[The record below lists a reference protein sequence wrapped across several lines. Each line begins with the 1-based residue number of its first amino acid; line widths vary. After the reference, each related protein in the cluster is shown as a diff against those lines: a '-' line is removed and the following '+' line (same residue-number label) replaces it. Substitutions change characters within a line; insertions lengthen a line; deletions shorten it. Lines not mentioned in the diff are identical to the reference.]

1 MAQISTSEFT
11 NLVLSA
17 NHGHCDGIPFDPR
30 PPARFFVA
38 RRRRPV
44 SERRQQDCAGCGIDT
59 SFRTGIGHEYV
70 VTDEVWAAAGMS
82 PEGQLCLD
90 CLETRLGREFARE
103 DFERTPREV
112 YASRHRASP
121 PYSRQE
127 LINITPLMFWSEYE
141 LHRVP
146 NGARKVVTVRSRDDL
161 FFRAKAF
168 GEEVGTPCEVS
179 MTCLTGREFQRM
191 PSCVRCNGKN
201 ATRSA

>member
-70 VTDEVWAAAGMS
+70 VTDVVWAAAGMS
-82 PEGQLCLD
+82 PERRLCLD
-90 CLETRLGREFARE
+90 CLETRLNREFVRG
-103 DFERTPREV
+103 DFERTPRQI
-112 YASRHRASP
+112 YADLHRASP

-127 LINITPLMFWSEYE
+127 LIKLTPLMFWSEYE

-146 NGARKVVTVRSRDDL
+146 NGVRKVVTVRSRDDL
-161 FFRAKAF
+161 YFRAKAF
-168 GEEVGTPCEVS
+168 GEEVGRACDVS
-179 MTCLTGREFQRM
+179 MTCLTGRAFERM
-191 PSCVRCNGKN
+191 PCVIGCNGKD
-201 ATRSA
+201 ATR